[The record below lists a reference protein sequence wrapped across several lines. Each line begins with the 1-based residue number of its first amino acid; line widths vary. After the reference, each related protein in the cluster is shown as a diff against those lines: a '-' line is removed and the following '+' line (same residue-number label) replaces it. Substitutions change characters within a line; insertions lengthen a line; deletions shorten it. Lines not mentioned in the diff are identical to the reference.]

1 MKQHT
6 KGRRIIMARRQKV
19 HYDNQLTARD
29 QWHTLMRLI
38 RYTFPFKW
46 LILAAFVMLGI
57 STAAGVAVPYIVKV
71 FIDDYLTPRHFP
83 QQEII
88 WMIVIFI
95 GIELIGAITTY
106 INIYMFQNFAF
117 KIIQQL
123 RIDAFDKMGELGMK
137 YFDEVP
143 SGSIVSRL
151 TNDTEAIVNM
161 FVGVFSSFM
170 MALFTVISSFIM
182 MFILDVRL
190 ALMALCFMPIIII
203 ILALYRKYASIFF
216 AQARQRLSDL
226 NAKLAESIEGI
237 RMIQVFNQER
247 RLQKEFDEINE
258 EHYQYNLKTIR
269 LDGLLLRPAIGM
281 LSIFATVMILS
292 YFGLLSFSSTVTAG
306 VVYAF
311 VQYMQRFFEPIN
323 QVSQNLNIFQQAIVA
338 ANRVFALLDNDT
350 LEPQQNE
357 IADHHITDGKIEFKD
372 VTFSYDGKHNV
383 LKHITFTANPGE
395 TIALVGHTG
404 SGKST
409 IINLFM
415 RFYEFNQ
422 GEILIDGQSIKTI
435 PKQELKRKVG
445 LVLQDPFI
453 FYGTVL
459 SNIRLYHPTMTFE
472 QAKAAAEFV
481 HADRFI
487 EQLPDQYEHK
497 VIEKGSAFSSG
508 ERQLIAFART
518 MAIDPKILI
527 LDEATAF
534 IDSETEEQIQNSLKD
549 MRKGRTTLAIAHRLS
564 TIQDANQ
571 ILVLNQ
577 GEIVERG
584 THEELLAQKGIY
596 YNMYLLQNG

>member
-1 MKQHT
+1 MPRHNK
-6 KGRRIIMARRQKV
+6 A
-19 HYDNQLTARD
+19 HYDYQLSARD
-29 QWHTLMRLI
+29 QWRVLMRLI

-46 LILAAFVMLGI
+46 MIAAAFGMLAI
-57 STAAGVAVPYIVKV
+57 STAASVATPYIVKV

-83 QQEII
+83 QHEII
-88 WMIVIFI
+88 WLVVIFI
-95 GIELIGAITTY
+95 VIELVGAITTY

-123 RIDAFDKMGELGMK
+123 RIDAFDKIGNLGMK

-151 TNDTEAIVNM
+151 TNDTEAIVDM
-161 FVGVFSSFM
+161 FTGVFASFL

-190 ALMALCFMPIIII
+190 ALMALLFMPIIILV
-203 ILALYRKYASIFF
+203 LALYRKYASLFF
-216 AQARQRLSDL
+216 AEARERLSSL

-237 RMIQVFNQER
+237 RMIQVFNQEK
-247 RLQKEFDEINE
+247 RLQEEFAEINE
-258 EHYQYNLKTIR
+258 EYYQYNLKTIR

-323 QVSQNLNIFQQAIVA
+323 QVSQNLNIFQQALVA

-350 LEPQQNE
+350 LEPKQE
-357 IADHHITDGKIEFKD
+357 AVADHLITNGKIEFKD
-372 VTFSYDGKHNV
+372 VTFSYDGEHNV

-395 TIALVGHTG
+395 TVALVGHTG

-415 RFYEFNQ
+415 RFYEFQ
-422 GEILIDGQSIKTI
+422 HGEICVDGHSIKTI
-435 PKQELKRKVG
+435 PKEDLKRKVG

-453 FYGTVL
+453 FYGTIFT
-459 SNIRLYHPTMTFE
+459 NIKLYHPTMTFE
-472 QAKAAAEFV
+472 QVKDAAEFV

-487 EQLPDQYEHK
+487 NQLPDQYNHK
-497 VIEKGSAFSSG
+497 VVEKGSAFSSG

-527 LDEATAF
+527 LDEATAY
-534 IDSETEEQIQNSLKD
+534 IDSETEEQIQDSLKV

-564 TIQDANQ
+564 TIQDADQ
-571 ILVLNQ
+571 ILVLNK

-584 THEELLAQKGIY
+584 THETLLKQKGIY
-596 YNMYLLQNG
+596 YNMFLLQNGQH